1 MKKELLTKVA
11 AIALAAAVAA
21 GTTCVPGFAT
31 TVYAQTPEETENTG
45 NTGDT
50 EKSESEETKG
60 TPDAPDNQKT
70 QETPETPQTPEKTE
84 AVNYSIE
91 TAQEIPNNSYKQGSF
106 ESDDTYGER
115 WYKFKNYGSKDVVAE
130 ISVTK
135 TEGTASTK
143 YAVFSEI
150 GSGEKKS
157 GHFDTNG
164 ETIHVGMK
172 AGETSLLRISDP
184 GWSSAWV
191 VSVKMTEEEPN
202 KIASAKKYNSGKRI
216 YGKLDYTKDVDVF
229 KIKAKKSG
237 VMTIKIS
244 NNGIAGDFAALEYKV
259 YNKAKVSKA
268 HANVADT
275 KTGVKKIKVKK
286 GQYVYVEVKG
296 YRTNEESNL
305 GEYSIM
311 TKIKK

>member
-1 MKKELLTKVA
+1 MVMKKELFTKVA

-21 GTTCVPGFAT
+21 GTTCVPGFAKTVHAET
-31 TVYAQTPEETENTG
+31 TEGTEGTEGTENTG
-45 NTGDT
+45 NTENPENT
-50 EKSESEETKG
+50 ENT
-60 TPDAPDNQKT
+60 
-70 QETPETPQTPEKTE
+70 QTPEKTE
-84 AVNYSIE
+84 IINYSME
-91 TAQEIPNNSYKQGSF
+91 TAEEISNNSWKQGSL
-106 ESDDTYGER
+106 ECDDIYGER
-115 WYKFKNYGSKDVVAE
+115 WYKFKNYSNKDVVAE

-164 ETIHVGMK
+164 ETIHIGMK
-172 AGETSLLRISDP
+172 AGETSLLRVSDP

-202 KIASAKKYNSGKRI
+202 KLTNAKKYKSGKRI
-216 YGKLDYTKDVDVF
+216 YGKLEYTKDVDVF

-237 VMTIKIS
+237 TMTIKIS
-244 NNGIAGDFAALEYKV
+244 NNGVAGDFAALEYKV

-268 HANVADT
+268 HANVDDT
-275 KTGVKKIKVKK
+275 KTAVKKMKVKK

-296 YRTNEESNL
+296 FRTNEESNL

-311 TKIKK
+311 TKIK